1 MTSLGV
7 PVIDL
12 SPLYIGIP
20 LERLQVI
27 PGVDR
32 HPNEIA
38 HRMAA
43 ERIYLWLE
51 ELKLLPQQALIVD
64 KFATRLG
71 VDEQRRWVPQQV
83 PGDLNLER

>member
-1 MTSLGV
+1 M
-7 PVIDL
+7 
-12 SPLYIGIP
+12 
-20 LERLQVI
+20 QVI

-51 ELKLLPQQALIVD
+51 EQKLLPQSALITE

-71 VDEQRRWVPQQV
+71 TQKQRVWSGEEQRLP
-83 PGDLNLER
+83 

>member
-1 MTSLGV
+1 MQQLGV
-7 PVIDL
+7 PVLDL
-12 SPLYIGIP
+12 SAMYQGIP

-43 ERIYLWLE
+43 EKIYLWLE
-51 ELKLLPQQALIVD
+51 SQEMIPEQHKIKD

-71 VDEQRRWVPQQV
+71 TDPQRPWQQRDH
-83 PGDLNLER
+83 GG